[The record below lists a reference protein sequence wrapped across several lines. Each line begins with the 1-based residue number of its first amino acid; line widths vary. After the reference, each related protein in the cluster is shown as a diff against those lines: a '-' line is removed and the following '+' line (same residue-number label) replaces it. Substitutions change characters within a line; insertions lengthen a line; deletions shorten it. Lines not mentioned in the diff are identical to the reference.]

1 MFKVITIIVLAI
13 SCLTSTLL
21 AQSNF
26 LERNNSA
33 FSVFGGVGSSGEDH
47 GYKTIVIG
55 ISRAKGFDLNIAR
68 IYQTNPQAN
77 NFSANFSFYFIRN
90 KKSNQPISLS
100 VIAGSYNLNASRW
113 NYIYRERYT
122 IVTNYAGVSSP
133 YSMDLTGNIAATPS
147 ITFAYLVRG
156 NNLQSL
162 SIDLNLPIC
171 FYSKSKFK
179 FLLEPFASKI
189 FSDHYTRMRAS
200 GGLIARFMFGG
211 K

>member
-77 NFSANFSFYFIRN
+77 NFSANFSFYLIDTGYAAPFIE
-90 KKSNQPISLS
+90 P
-100 VIAGSYNLNASRW
+100 
-113 NYIYRERYT
+113 
-122 IVTNYAGVSSP
+122 
-133 YSMDLTGNIAATPS
+133 
-147 ITFAYLVRG
+147 
-156 NNLQSL
+156 
-162 SIDLNLPIC
+162 LPILSEGII
-171 FYSKSKFK
+171 YKV
-179 FLLEPFASKI
+179 
-189 FSDHYTRMRAS
+189 
-200 GGLIARFMFGG
+200 
-211 K
+211 